1 MPKKAGRKQRGRP
14 TTLDRLRT
22 VAIATDCYWRDGL
35 YSTSLAE
42 VCRRAG
48 VSKPSV
54 YREFGGEDGLMLA
67 AVEHYRELATVPL
80 MSLLASEM
88 PFPKVLTKL
97 MTFATD
103 IGDRPAGCLLT
114 AMRYAPGRL
123 GPATLAR
130 VDSITN
136 DLLSAYE
143 ACYLQAISRG
153 EADPN
158 VPPKLA
164 ARYVDIQLVSA
175 LLQMPLAGDA
185 MLLRKQMHLA
195 LRSLLLTAD
204 WDKFKA

>member
-1 MPKKAGRKQRGRP
+1 MLKEARHNRRGRP
-14 TTLDRLRT
+14 TTLDRSRT
-22 VAIATDCYWRDGL
+22 VSIATDCYWRDGL

-67 AVEHYRELATVPL
+67 AVEHYRDLATVPL
-80 MSLLASEM
+80 MSLLASDT
-88 PFPKVLTKL
+88 PFLEVLTQF

-123 GPATLAR
+123 GPDTLAR
-130 VDSITN
+130 VDSITK
-136 DLLSAYE
+136 DLLSSYE
-143 ACYLQAISRG
+143 TWYLRAISHG

-158 VPPKLA
+158 IPPNLA
-164 ARYVDIQLVSA
+164 ARYIDMQLVA
-175 LLQMPLAGDA
+175 VLLQMPLGVDPK
-185 MLLRKQMHLA
+185 LLRKQMQLA
-195 LRSLLLTAD
+195 LRSLLPTAD
-204 WDKFKA
+204 WYKFKS